1 MEQTPFWKTKKLDEM
16 SPEEWESLCDGC
28 ARCCLIKFRDEES
41 DEVLHTNVACKLLDI
56 YRCQC
61 TAYPDRHRLVPTC
74 VVLTTELIGQ
84 LDWLPHTCAYRLI
97 AEGKDPPAWHP
108 LVAGNT
114 RAIHRAGVSLRAK
127 AISEAD
133 IDPED
138 LEDYILD

>member
-61 TAYPDRHRLVPTC
+61 TAYQTVAGWCR
-74 VVLTTELIGQ
+74 
-84 LDWLPHTCAYRLI
+84 
-97 AEGKDPPAWHP
+97 PAW
-108 LVAGNT
+108 
-114 RAIHRAGVSLRAK
+114 S
-127 AISEAD
+127 
-133 IDPED
+133 
-138 LEDYILD
+138 

>member
-1 MEQTPFWKTKKLDEM
+1 
-16 SPEEWESLCDGC
+16 
-28 ARCCLIKFRDEES
+28 
-41 DEVLHTNVACKLLDI
+41 
-56 YRCQC
+56 
-61 TAYPDRHRLVPTC
+61 
-74 VVLTTELIGQ
+74 LTTELIGQ

-97 AEGKDPPAWHP
+97 AEGKDLPAWHP